1 MAAATSL
8 LAAAEASGTLLSQ
21 EGSTVSRFQAQTNAV
36 LEQQLDDLRER
47 LGLRENQ
54 KADLLREL
62 AELATWVIRQAE
74 AGRRIEA
81 RRGGDVETLRN
92 PAIERLSRKRAEGV
106 AGRIDL
112 TDAEVERL
120 AEILDRGFSP
130 TPALRRALLQ
140 LADPKRRPPQLHWK
154 DTTV

>member
-1 MAAATSL
+1 M
-8 LAAAEASGTLLSQ
+8 
-21 EGSTVSRFQAQTNAV
+21 SRFQAQTTAS
-36 LEQQLDDLRER
+36 LDEELADLRER

-62 AELATWVIRQAE
+62 ADLSSWVIRQAE

-81 RRGGDVETLRN
+81 RRGRDVETLRS
-92 PAIERLSRKRAEGV
+92 PAVERLRRKRDESV
-106 AGRIDL
+106 LERIEL

-130 TPALRRALLQ
+130 PPALRKS
-140 LADPKRRPPQLHWK
+140 LARLAESKRRPPRLRWK